1 MSEKAYFK
9 NSIDP
14 NKQKQ
19 DIMFNQ
25 FKVIYH
31 PHRKKKI
38 QNKQTKSDVSH
49 LRIFGSITRVH
60 VLDERRTKLD
70 DRSERFIFIG
80 YE

>member
-1 MSEKAYFK
+1 MVIIARITMSEKAYFK

-31 PHRKKKI
+31 PLKKNKT
-38 QNKQTKSDVSH
+38 NKQSH
-49 LRIFGSITRVH
+49 RMRN
-60 VLDERRTKLD
+60 KLK
-70 DRSERFIFIG
+70 
-80 YE
+80 YVC

>member
-1 MSEKAYFK
+1 MVIIARITMSEKAYFK

-31 PHRKKKI
+31 PLKKT
-38 QNKQTKSDVSH
+38 KQTNKA
-49 LRIFGSITRVH
+49 L
-60 VLDERRTKLD
+60 E
-70 DRSERFIFIG
+70 
-80 YE
+80 

>member
-31 PHRKKKI
+31 PHRKKKKKSHRMR
-38 QNKQTKSDVSH
+38 NK
-49 LRIFGSITRVH
+49 
-60 VLDERRTKLD
+60 
-70 DRSERFIFIG
+70 
-80 YE
+80 

>member
-14 NKQKQ
+14 NEQKQ

-31 PHRKKKI
+31 MLKEK
-38 QNKQTKSDVSH
+38 QKQTNKA
-49 LRIFGSITRVH
+49 I
-60 VLDERRTKLD
+60 E
-70 DRSERFIFIG
+70 
-80 YE
+80 